1 MKEELIHVYV
11 DGSWK
16 KGKPEISGWAFVVL
30 DSKYEI
36 IKERSGVIECISRQ
50 VDGELYATLKSL
62 EYISKLKNVNKVNL
76 YYDYAGIEA
85 WANGSWK
92 AKSEIALEYVR
103 RLEKYK
109 DLLKIVSFVKVKSHS
124 KLDKKCFSTDGKAVN
139 WNDYVDLLAKAEVDK
154 Y

>member
-1 MKEELIHVYV
+1 MKELRLNVLSDDIYHVYV

-16 KGKPEISGWAFVVL
+16 KGKPEIAGWAFIVL
-30 DSKYEI
+30 DSKFNI
-36 IKERSGVIECISRQ
+36 FKEQSGVIECVSRQ

-62 EYISKLKNVNKVNL
+62 EYISKLKSVCKIKL

-92 AKSEIALEYVR
+92 AKSEIALEYVK

-109 DLLKIVSFVKVKSHS
+109 TLLERVTFVKIKSHAG
-124 KLDKKCFSTDGKAVN
+124 LDK
-139 WNDYVDLLAKAEVDK
+139 WNDRVDLLAKSEVDK